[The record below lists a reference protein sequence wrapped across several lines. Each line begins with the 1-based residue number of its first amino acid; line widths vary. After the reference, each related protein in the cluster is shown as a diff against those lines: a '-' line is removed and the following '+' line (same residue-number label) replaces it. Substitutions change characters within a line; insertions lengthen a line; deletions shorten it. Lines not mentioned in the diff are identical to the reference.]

1 MSKSQSSKRKSAIA
15 LSENILRRGIIM
27 IPCDSCRESSLECR
41 MSAWSRKCG
50 HCVRRGVK
58 CNAVEVSS
66 SDFSKVERERSRIE
80 SELQTTRDGV
90 ARMSASLTES
100 LARMNRLEKQ
110 QAFLRER
117 EGEMV
122 RRGVENIEALEKL
135 EEEERLLKERADAN
149 TVATSEPAG
158 ANSSSAS
165 GEWVPSPS
173 LLRDLDIAQWGFVD
187 ETVEPNVGTS

>member
-1 MSKSQSSKRKSAIA
+1 
-15 LSENILRRGIIM
+15 
-27 IPCDSCRESSLECR
+27 

-66 SDFSKVERERSRIE
+66 SDFTKVERERTRIE
-80 SELQTTRDGV
+80 TELQVTRDGV

-100 LARMNRLEKQ
+100 LAKMNRLEKQ

-135 EEEERLLKERADAN
+135 EEEERLEKERADAIVRSMSDHHN
-149 TVATSEPAG
+149 GSGVSDHQSLLDDHTVV
-158 ANSSSAS
+158 SSSAS
-165 GEWVPSPS
+165 CDWVASSS
-173 LLRDLDIAQWGFVD
+173 LLRELESLDAAQLGFVD
-187 ETVEPNVGTS
+187 ETLEPTSGTS

>member
-1 MSKSQSSKRKSAIA
+1 
-15 LSENILRRGIIM
+15 
-27 IPCDSCRESSLECR
+27 

-58 CNAVEVSS
+58 CNAIEVSS
-66 SDFSKVERERSRIE
+66 ADFSKVERERSRIE
-80 SELQTTRDGV
+80 AELQTTRDGV
-90 ARMSASLTES
+90 AQMSASLTES

-135 EEEERLLKERADAN
+135 EEEELLEKERADA
-149 TVATSEPAG
+149 TAKSVSDRRSGSGTPGHHSQPG
-158 ANSSSAS
+158 DRMVVSSSVL
-165 GEWVPSPS
+165 GDPLSPS
-173 LLRDLDIAQWGFVD
+173 FLQGLDSADWGFLS
-187 ETVEPNVGTS
+187 ETVGPGPGTS